1 MLKTSKG
8 LAAIFFLSLWASQAC
23 ADGVANP
30 PAPIDLSA
38 YAKHSDLSA
47 VQSLIMS
54 AIPLPGDAVP
64 PADGSAGSTGS
75 AIRYL
80 RADSVRPSQSRSMMV
95 TLDAN
100 GAASGTWKTPLKS
113 AAPVPGAV
121 SAINTSSATVQINCN
136 FTALTQ
142 NDFAIKCTQ
151 QLLSPSVSGLVT
163 SSLNSP
169 AAAGTQVGITAME
182 PSP

>member
-1 MLKTSKG
+1 MLKISKN
-8 LAAIFFLSLWASQAC
+8 LAAIVFLSLLVSRAW

-30 PAPIDLSA
+30 PAPIDLSP
-38 YAKHSDLSA
+38 YAKRSDLSD

-54 AIPLPGDAVP
+54 SIPLPSDAEPKGDSA
-64 PADGSAGSTGS
+64 AGSIGS

-80 RADSVRPSQSRSMMV
+80 RADSIRPSQSRSILV
-95 TLDAN
+95 TLDVN
-100 GAASGTWKTPLKS
+100 GTASGTWKTPLRS
-113 AAPVPGAV
+113 ATPVPGAV
-121 SAINTSSATVQINCN
+121 SAINANSATAQINCN